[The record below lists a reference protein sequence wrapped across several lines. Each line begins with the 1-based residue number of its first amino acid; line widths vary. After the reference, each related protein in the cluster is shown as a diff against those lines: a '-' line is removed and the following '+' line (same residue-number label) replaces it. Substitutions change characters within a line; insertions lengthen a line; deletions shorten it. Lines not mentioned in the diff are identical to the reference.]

1 MKESHAPLSA
11 LFSRSPKGGPVMI
24 VTTTKTIENHSITDY
39 LGLVAG
45 ESILEAKEVLAGIA
59 DHKAE
64 NYETYK
70 VKMTKARLFAVE
82 QMKTKAEKM
91 EADAIVAID
100 FDYVALPDNSLMVA
114 ASGTAVKLSEQSLS
128 M

>member
-1 MKESHAPLSA
+1 
-11 LFSRSPKGGPVMI
+11 MI

-59 DHKAE
+59 HHKAE

-82 QMKTKAEKM
+82 QMKTKAERM